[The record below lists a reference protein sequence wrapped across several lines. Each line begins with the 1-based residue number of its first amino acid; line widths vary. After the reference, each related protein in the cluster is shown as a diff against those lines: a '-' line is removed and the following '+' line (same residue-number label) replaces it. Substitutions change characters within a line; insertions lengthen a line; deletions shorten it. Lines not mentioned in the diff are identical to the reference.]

1 MHPDAQTVLSG
12 FQAFAQ
18 GDMDTMR
25 GLFHAN
31 AVWHSA
37 GRNRW
42 SGDYEG
48 VDSIL
53 EFFAGV
59 SGEAQIEN
67 ELHGVLAD
75 DDHVV
80 VLTKGRLNREG
91 QTLEADG
98 FYVFHLTDGKV
109 AEVWAGS
116 FDPYAGDDFW
126 A

>member
-25 GLFHAN
+25 GLFHAS

-59 SGEAQIEN
+59 PGEAQIEN

-80 VLTKGRLNREG
+80 VLTKGRLNCEG

>member
-1 MHPDAQTVLSG
+1 MHPDAQTVLAG

-18 GDMDTMR
+18 GDIETMR
-25 GLFHAN
+25 GLFHPD
-31 AVWHSA
+31 AVWHSD

-42 SGDYEG
+42 SGDYRG

-59 SGEAQIEN
+59 SGEAEIEN
-67 ELHGVLAD
+67 EPHGVLAD

-80 VLTKGRLNREG
+80 VLTKARLRREG
-91 QTLEADG
+91 KSLESNG
-98 FYVFHLTDGKV
+98 FYVFHVRDGKV
-109 AEVWAGS
+109 AEVWAGA
-116 FDPYAGDDFW
+116 FDPYGGDEFW